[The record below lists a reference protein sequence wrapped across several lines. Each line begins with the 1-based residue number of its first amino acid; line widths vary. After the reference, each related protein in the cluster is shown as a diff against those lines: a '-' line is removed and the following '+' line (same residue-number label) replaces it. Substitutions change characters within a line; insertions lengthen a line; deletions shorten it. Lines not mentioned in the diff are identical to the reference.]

1 LTEGYPTGIISV
13 QTKEPAGAD
22 RIKELFERAMRT
34 LDRIKLTE
42 KDRTSVLQA
51 AQSLKSEL
59 PVSKVILFGSKARG
73 QADVYSDLDIL
84 VVLSCPVTARLRD
97 RVSEKLAEINLQN
110 DVVLSSVVVF
120 EKEWADGLIR
130 YTPIH
135 AEIQRDGCEV

>member
-1 LTEGYPTGIISV
+1 
-13 QTKEPAGAD
+13 
-22 RIKELFERAMRT
+22 MRT
-34 LDRIKLTE
+34 LDRIKLAE

-120 EKEWADGLIR
+120 EKDWADGLIR